1 MDWRVARAGGRLT
14 WCLSF
19 LGQLLFY
26 LVWSPLKR
34 PPPTAA
40 TRPLFPDALQ
50 PPLPEE
56 QSRCPSINSAV
67 LQFTLVLQP
76 AGKRSLVPA
85 ALPLVLEGVRVVA
98 SLSLSSCCLV
108 CGVLLLPCCFAGH
121 LWCRPAGS
129 RELCTE
135 VSAGPARYLDR
146 QHRCSSSIRCI
157 RVEVDH
163 HVLVV
168 RWSPGLSALNF

>member
-1 MDWRVARAGGRLT
+1 MN
-14 WCLSF
+14 
-19 LGQLLFY
+19 LLFY
-26 LVWSPLKR
+26 RVWSPFKR

-56 QSRCPSINSAV
+56 QSRCPSINSAAV
-67 LQFTLVLQP
+67 LFALVFPP

-85 ALPLVLEGVRVVA
+85 ALPLVLGGVRVVA

-135 VSAGPARYLDR
+135 VSARPAKWLDR
-146 QHRCSSSIRCI
+146 QLRCSSGIVTSL
-157 RVEVDH
+157 VQVDLV
-163 HVLVV
+163 VLVAH
-168 RWSPGLSALNF
+168 RLPRRPALKF